1 MDKPLRKEEILN
13 QLLGNAAQ
21 RWAAAEV
28 NRLKPDL
35 ELAAELI
42 LTVEEF
48 TVTPE
53 NEPAHPTIVLHQV
66 EQRKRD
72 A

>member
-1 MDKPLRKEEILN
+1 MDKALRKEKILN

-21 RWAAAEV
+21 RWMVAEV
-28 NRLKPDL
+28 DRLKPDL

-53 NEPAHPTIVLHQV
+53 IEPLHLTIILHQM

>member
-1 MDKPLRKEEILN
+1 MDKPLRKEKILN
-13 QLLGNAAQ
+13 QLLGNAVQ
-21 RWAAAEV
+21 RWTMAEV
-28 NRLKPDL
+28 DRLKPDL

-48 TVTPE
+48 TVTTE
-53 NEPAHPTIVLHQV
+53 NEPAHPTIILHQM
-66 EQRKRD
+66 ERRKRD